1 MKDEAT
7 NKKFNFLEVFKYEK
21 DVKGIKI
28 FTEIPNQGP
37 FG

>member
-1 MKDEAT
+1 MKAEVT

-28 FTEIPNQGP
+28 FT
-37 FG
+37 

>member
-1 MKDEAT
+1 MKAEAT

-28 FTEIPNQGP
+28 FT
-37 FG
+37 